1 MSCVRLTLKK
11 YTTRPSPPYHASDC
25 KGETIRGNDNKLYTS
40 IADKRGVYTWK
51 LQTVTN
57 KTRKQPKGKQ
67 SYQTHHNYN
76 RPFLVEVNIEKK
88 EIDVYKLM
96 YDETVK
102 KHIIDVYKGFYKYKN
117 IWIGNG
123 PVVPTK
129 VGTSKGL
136 KSEKYPGHAIL
147 AQLTNGDMLFIGN
160 KVFTFKMLSADKPEK
175 FISYVGNNDVP
186 YSYLVGKTHTYL
198 LQEEVA
204 IDSEKLDSKED
215 AYKQYYVDKVPGKK
229 FRIKTISK

>member
-25 KGETIRGNDNKLYTS
+25 KGETIRGNDNKLYKS
-40 IADKRGVYTWK
+40 VPDKRGVYTWK
-51 LQTVTN
+51 LETITN
-57 KTRKQPKGKQ
+57 KTRKQVKGKK
-67 SYQTHHNYN
+67 SYQTHHNGD
-76 RPFLVEVNIEKK
+76 RPFLVEVNSDKK

-102 KHIIDVYKGFYKYKN
+102 KHIIDVYVGFYKYKN

-123 PVVPTK
+123 PIP
-129 VGTSKGL
+129 KGL

-147 AQLTNGDMLFIGN
+147 AQLTNGSMLFIGH
-160 KVFTFKMLSADKPEK
+160 KVFTFNMQPADKPEK

-186 YSYLVGKTHTYL
+186 YSYLVGSTHTYL
-198 LQEEVA
+198 LQEEVV
-204 IDSEKLDSKED
+204 IENDKLDLKED
-215 AYKQYYVDKVPGKK
+215 AYKQYYVDKVPSKK
-229 FRIKTISK
+229 IRTKTIAK